1 MIQLRIAILG
11 GSGFVGRRLVQALVE
26 RGHDVSVFS
35 RNLAAHHDRLLTP
48 GVRLRQLDV
57 YDEVALASA
66 LAGMDVAINLVGILN
81 ERGNDG
87 RGFHRAHVQLTQ
99 GLIRACHAAGV
110 RRLLQMSSLNAGR
123 GSSYYLISR
132 GDAEAAVR
140 ASGLQW
146 TIFEPSVIFGV
157 GDGLFCRFA
166 ALLQNLPV
174 LPLARADARFA
185 PVHVGD
191 VVEAFVRCLDN
202 AATIGETYEL
212 YGPEVYSLREI
223 VQMCARQ
230 LGLRRWVIPLP
241 DMIGRVQ
248 ALVCDFVP
256 GKPFSSDNFRSLLT
270 DSVGGI
276 DGLHRLG
283 IQPAR
288 VSRLLPS
295 ILGHVDDRQA
305 RLARYRAMR

>member
-1 MIQLRIAILG
+1 MIQQRIAILG
-11 GSGFVGRRLVQALVE
+11 GSGFVGRRLVQALAE
-26 RGHDVSVFS
+26 RGHEVTVFS
-35 RNLAAHHDRLLTP
+35 RNLAAHHERMLPP
-48 GVRLRQLDV
+48 GVLLRQLDV
-57 YDEVALASA
+57 YDEAALASA
-66 LAGMDVAINLVGILN
+66 LAGMDAAINLVGILN

-123 GSSYYLISR
+123 GSSHYLISR
-132 GDAEAAVR
+132 GEAEAAVR

-146 TIFEPSVIFGV
+146 TLFEPSVIFGV

-166 ALLQNLPV
+166 ALLQNLAV

-185 PVHVGD
+185 PVFVGD
-191 VVEAFVRCLDN
+191 VVEAFLRCLDN
-202 AATIGETYEL
+202 PSTIGETYEL
-212 YGPEVYSLREI
+212 YGSEIYSLREI
-223 VQMCARQ
+223 VQLCARQ
-230 LGLRRWVIPLP
+230 LGLRRWVIGLP
-241 DMIGRVQ
+241 DVLGRLQ
-248 ALVCDFVP
+248 GLACDFVP

-283 IQPAR
+283 IEPAK
-288 VSRLLPS
+288 VSSMLPM
-295 ILGHVDDRQA
+295 ILGHVDDRQT

>member
-1 MIQLRIAILG
+1 MIQQRIAILG
-11 GSGFVGRRLVQALVE
+11 GSGFVGRRLVQALAE
-26 RGHDVSVFS
+26 RGHDVTVFS
-35 RNLAAHHDRLLTP
+35 RNLAAHHERLLPP
-48 GVRLRQLDV
+48 GVRLRQINV
-57 YDEVALASA
+57 YDEAALASA

-87 RGFHRAHVQLTQ
+87 RGFHRTHVELTQ

-110 RRLLQMSSLNAGR
+110 PRLLQMSSLNAGR
-123 GSSYYLISR
+123 GSSHYLISR
-132 GDAEAAVR
+132 GQAEAAVR

-146 TIFEPSVIFGV
+146 TLFEPSVIFGV

-174 LPLARADARFA
+174 MPLARANARFA
-185 PVHVGD
+185 PVFVGD
-191 VVEAFVRCLDN
+191 VVEAFLRCLDN
-202 AATIGETYEL
+202 PSTAGETYEL
-212 YGPEVYSLREI
+212 YGSEVYSLRQI
-223 VQMCARQ
+223 VELSARQ

-241 DMIGRVQ
+241 DVLGRLQ
-248 ALVCDFVP
+248 ALACDFVP

-283 IQPAR
+283 IEPAK
-288 VSRLLPS
+288 VSRMLPL
-295 ILGHVDDRQA
+295 ILGHVDDRQT